1 MSDSNCFKNIDL
13 LKILFLNIIITIIL
27 KNIPVMYCSFKIL
40 YKYQC
45 ILYFVYLDSL

>member
-13 LKILFLNIIITIIL
+13 LKIFFKYYHNNNIKKYTCD
-27 KNIPVMYCSFKIL
+27 VFSFKIL